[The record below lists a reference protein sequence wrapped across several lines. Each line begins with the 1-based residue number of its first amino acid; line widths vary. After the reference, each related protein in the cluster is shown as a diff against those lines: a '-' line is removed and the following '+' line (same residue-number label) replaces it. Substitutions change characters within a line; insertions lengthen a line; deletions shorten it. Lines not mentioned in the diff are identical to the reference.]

1 MSISGLRVSDVAV
14 IWLGY
19 GFIGFSNE
27 NQRGQ
32 YDLWVMSTLIRS
44 LLDTFAWFL
53 WNGNRLRVPVIL
65 TVALVTVC
73 LD

>member
-53 WNGNRLRVPVIL
+53 
-65 TVALVTVC
+65 
-73 LD
+73 